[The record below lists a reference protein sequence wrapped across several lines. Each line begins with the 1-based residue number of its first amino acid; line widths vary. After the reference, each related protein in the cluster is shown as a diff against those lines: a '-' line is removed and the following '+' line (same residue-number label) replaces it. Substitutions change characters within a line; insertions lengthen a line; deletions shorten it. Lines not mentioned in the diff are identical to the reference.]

1 MNELFGLI
9 VLLLAAK
16 LGPDVHAATAANA
29 YVTVSCSTYG
39 VEDIVRPRLTVR
51 SSEAAFGLRLQRLP
65 FDWRRRSLRE
75 GWRRDGRRRPG
86 GCRGVRRWVLGL
98 TGASEL
104 RTGRAGRDNTPNS
117 SNVS

>member
-86 GCRGVRRWVLGL
+86 GCRAVRRWVLEL